1 MQTIR
6 VLKESKMKFTTR
18 WLVIMLALFLAAWL
32 VPGIEV
38 SGNGWIAYAVMAAI
52 LALLN
57 ATLLPLLKFLSCGLI
72 VLTLGLFS
80 LVLNAA
86 VFLLSSNI
94 AQNVFNVGF
103 KVNGFLPALLGSL
116 IVSII
121 TILFS
126 REKRKDSD

>member
-1 MQTIR
+1 
-6 VLKESKMKFTTR
+6 MKFITR

-72 VLTLGLFS
+72 ILPLGLFS

-86 VFLLSSNI
+86 VFMLSSNI
-94 AQNVFNVGF
+94 AQNVFHVGF
-103 KVNGFLPALLGSL
+103 NVEDFWAALLGSL
-116 IVSII
+116 IVSVI

-126 REKRKDSD
+126 QEKRKESD

>member
-1 MQTIR
+1 
-6 VLKESKMKFTTR
+6 MKFITR

-72 VLTLGLFS
+72 ILTLGLFS

-86 VFLLSSNI
+86 VFMLSSNI
-94 AQNVFNVGF
+94 AQKVFDVGFNVEDF
-103 KVNGFLPALLGSL
+103 WAALLGSL
-116 IVSII
+116 IVSVI

-126 REKRKDSD
+126 QEKRKESD

>member
-1 MQTIR
+1 
-6 VLKESKMKFTTR
+6 MKFITR

-38 SGNGWIAYAVMAAI
+38 TGNGWIAYAVMAAV

-72 VLTLGLFS
+72 ILTLGLFS

-103 KVNGFLPALLGSL
+103 EVKGFWPALLGSL
-116 IVSII
+116 IVSVI

-126 REKRKDSD
+126 REKRKESD

>member
-1 MQTIR
+1 
-6 VLKESKMKFTTR
+6 MKFITR

-72 VLTLGLFS
+72 ILTLGLFS

-86 VFLLSSNI
+86 VFMLSSNI
-94 AQNVFNVGF
+94 AQNVFHVGF
-103 KVNGFLPALLGSL
+103 NVKDFWAALLGSL
-116 IVSII
+116 IVSVI

-126 REKRKDSD
+126 QEKSKESD

>member
-1 MQTIR
+1 
-6 VLKESKMKFTTR
+6 
-18 WLVIMLALFLAAWL
+18 MLALFLAVWI

-57 ATLLPLLKFLSCGLI
+57 ATLLPVLKFFSCGLI
-72 VLTLGLFS
+72 ILTLGLFS
-80 LVLNAA
+80 LVLNAG

-94 AQNVFNVGF
+94 AQNVFHVGF
-103 KVNGFLPALLGSL
+103 SVNGFWPALFGSI
-116 IVSII
+116 IVSIV

-126 REKRKDSD
+126 REKREEKK